1 MAAFEWDKVMGI
13 DPFSLRNWKKD
24 QLDDVFNTLV
34 LAERWDA
41 EDRTPEDVAHV
52 FRVFQALLKNWDLEL
67 QTAVNFISEDRGRK
81 SRREQ
86 EFKGVGS
93 DVHFLRD
100 EIQQL
105 EIQLEERERELTLLK
120 KEMGREKNT
129 REELVLR
136 AEEAEEEVRKLKR
149 ENEQLQDDV
158 GFYCRELNKKESVSS
173 TDENAD
179 IQRKLSSANR
189 QLYQCLD
196 DLQRAEDENLE
207 LKTQNEQMQKN
218 LEESVSEM
226 EKMTDKFNKMKMVVQ
241 ETDAKMDQL
250 RKERDL
256 AHLQVR
262 ELTDKIY
269 QMTEEDDPVMATVNT
284 YVEEW
289 KKVLSVK
296 DEELSVYRQMIQDL
310 KEKLRVAQL
319 DLDKNNIMDLQQA
332 LQERDEQ
339 VKTLTEQVVQ
349 YTREMEQQSQFLDGL
364 KTSTQKD
371 QGRASAVQQRKV
383 EELKSKLKAAESRA
397 AEEEEAAKLAEA
409 HAEEKDK
416 ALIEAL
422 KRLSQLVSGNYD
434 LEAAIAEIKECKHQ
448 IGVRDCEAESLTKEI
463 NQLSMKINQLVDEN
477 EHFRERLG
485 LEPEQEVDL
494 SEFRR
499 AKELRQRQ
507 YKAENQVLTKEIERL
522 EQERLEL
529 KQQIRSL
536 AKEKGFSMSRSH
548 LEEDFRL
555 SSRFPDEELRHKNE
569 FLEQELNKKEQELK
583 LHKAEFDLR
592 LNELSKVK
600 RDLEVALK
608 EVLQAMS
615 TNAGTSSNP
624 NLEPLGD
631 ISQTTDVTH
640 KRTPSEFTLNLK
652 TQIHQLVGRNEELR
666 QELNSARKEAANNFS
681 QSVRAEEKINQL
693 EREVKLLRRAGS
705 AEMSLRPLTLPNEL
719 EPSSAETISSLNEY
733 AVRLLQ
739 ELNNRE
745 ELNRKLVVN
754 LEEHREKLSV
764 IAHQQG
770 LLYREHISEKADW
783 EKRMK
788 TSLDTQKK
796 LEEEKQTDTVKIQ
809 EFEELLD
816 TLRKD
821 PDNVRKQLS
830 ESLRKLTVLKVN
842 EKKLSLRYAA
852 LLEEVQFLQKEND
865 SLKVESTQMEV
876 SVTKKVGELQRYKER
891 AAYEV
896 DVLQKALDESVSL
909 SELERA
915 NKEYTELTVKY
926 RDLLQRDSHL
936 VQRSNN
942 LEHLEAENEC
952 LREQISA
959 MNKELEITKEK
970 LNTLEQAWEN
980 ICVTGENGKEKADK
994 VLANNEIISVSKR
1007 LTTLELKELN
1017 ERQRAEH
1024 AQKMYEQMRK
1034 SLMQVEERNA
1044 ELEFKITELAQMN
1057 IEAQRVERELRDE
1070 LVNSISKA
1078 VSDADRARI
1087 AELEK
1092 NEAELRSEVS
1102 NLQEVSNVAMMQ
1114 ASALRASQHSKQ
1126 IEVEGLRRQLRDY
1139 QSQSDE
1145 KALIAKLHQHIL
1157 ALQLS
1162 ESAALAKLESTT
1174 SHIQQLEVYKLRA
1187 ERQLDTTQGALFN
1200 TRQEARNRTK
1210 RLRETIQSLRRQFAG
1225 ALPLPQQE
1233 KFAVAFASLQE
1244 DRVKAQAEKKKA
1256 EEERRTAEWR
1266 AQELQAKHQ
1275 SLQELLSTLKDGK
1288 GAQKVLEWHK
1298 KLEESRIQELRKGRE
1313 LTAQKE
1319 ENQYLKN
1326 LVEEQERSIC
1336 GLENQVVQQNMLR
1349 DGMQLAWEQ
1358 RESELERQ
1366 LDQQEDE
1373 NLSRAELNTDGPES
1387 LPDPSLPL
1395 AHQLEFALSRINEHV
1410 RTIASMKATCKS
1422 LDERLKDKDDALTKA
1437 ERNVVS
1443 RDKVINELR
1452 LRLPA
1457 AANRERLLAEINMQE
1472 ESDVQIALRMA
1483 QQTIRDLQERLEKK
1497 EDVLKKCHSH
1507 LTEAR
1512 QERENMM
1519 KTHQLELR
1527 KLHQKLDSQAD
1538 TSLDH
1543 FRQTAMQLMEKP
1555 AVVIPAGKHL
1565 EQLVELKQTVTE
1577 QDIFLSSITDKLNLT
1592 MMELENQK
1600 VLTETQAKEHAEATA
1615 RLKEDHAAHVKAL
1628 TAQME
1633 DQRSQIMRL
1642 EKEMMDLQAELSAQ
1656 KEANVRSPSNTMKNL
1671 VEDQKKQLTKKD
1683 RHIKGLC
1690 KALQELRAEMVATAE
1705 RNVIA
1710 NAAQKEESL
1719 NVQILVDKQTKDL
1732 KVQVQELSEDL
1743 QAARESAKAA
1753 RSQEKSLKEEVTRL
1767 TSDLHTSTK
1776 THRRLQAEREEREK
1790 EIQELKQQISRFK
1803 SALQLN
1809 QVDERSLT
1817 IENLQK
1823 KVRRLE
1829 SELEKTPQ
1837 SDSHGKTTDQLVR
1850 WEESKK
1856 WQAKMEKI
1864 KNLLKE
1870 RERENETVSKQLR
1883 TLRELYGRLEQEKS
1897 ALQKRTKARSVTT
1910 DQVVA
1915 AQTAEMENQMEELK
1929 KKNSELEAQIST
1941 IKLQQAL
1948 PRDDALETLTTRNCY
1963 LEDRIH
1969 TLESHKEPSSRPSGV
1984 NSSRSGPVGSVIVDI
1999 EDGSSTGDGGPCKT
2013 SISPERID
2021 DSSEHQKEPNHSQT
2035 EPQGRS
2041 TGVEDEVTETA
2052 GQVPDADP
2060 AGTASGYSEKGGEDV
2075 FQEIPD
2081 DSQVVMV
2088 KDREEQEGSH
2098 KSSAERDEPSERR
2111 RSEATSPEPSAAANS
2126 EQTCGA
2132 PPEAP
2137 GADEAEPEGAEAD
2150 VGAEAQGPEEA
2161 KLKGD
2166 HSERSC
2172 SAEADPRLAV
2182 SEPPESLTC
2191 RKKDHMWKRDGRS
2204 FRHLK
2209 TSGRGTGTPSQRDQD
2224 LLKENTKLAS
2234 ENLQLRFQL
2243 EQQSLDN
2250 KQIPRLQNEV
2260 ADLKEM
2266 YSIVK
2271 RERAELEKK
2280 LVHIRGPGLSG
2291 KTVPELEKTV
2301 GLMKKVVE
2309 RVQRENETLKKSS
2322 ASAALQQENLRLKNE
2337 IENLRSRSEAE
2348 LNSRLESKTKEF
2360 EKIVMENERLR
2371 RALKREVE
2379 STQRLRVSKTSL
2391 EVTNEMLEAE
2401 LDATNQRLREA
2412 LSRPGGEVADRKT
2425 GRASVVTR
2433 MFENKIN
2440 ELEKELARKTSSVSE
2455 LKRRLKETSQREEE
2469 AQITIRQLQDQVHM
2483 LRRFPSSAQ
2492 TEGPSEDF
2500 QAMR

>member
-1 MAAFEWDKVMGI
+1 MAAATG
-13 DPFSLRNWKKD
+13 
-24 QLDDVFNTLV
+24 
-34 LAERWDA
+34 A
-41 EDRTPEDVAHV
+41 
-52 FRVFQALLKNWDLEL
+52 
-67 QTAVNFISEDRGRK
+67 
-81 SRREQ
+81 
-86 EFKGVGS
+86 GVGS

-507 YKAENQVLTKEIERL
+507 YKAENQVLTKE
-522 EQERLEL
+522 
-529 KQQIRSL
+529 
-536 AKEKGFSMSRSH
+536 
-548 LEEDFRL
+548 
-555 SSRFPDEELRHKNE
+555 NE

-631 ISQTTDVTH
+631 
-640 KRTPSEFTLNLK
+640 
-652 TQIHQLVGRNEELR
+652 
-666 QELNSARKEAANNFS
+666 
-681 QSVRAEEKINQL
+681 INQL

-1719 NVQILVDKQTKDL
+1719 NVQ
-1732 KVQVQELSEDL
+1732 VQELSEDL